1 MRNDLIDIMRGFAFI
16 LMLVHHFFNF
26 NPNNKIMPLS
36 VSVCGTIS
44 RTIFIIL
51 VGTSIQ
57 MFKNK
62 KKKSITPYK
71 TLFCALFVT
80 LLTRIIL
87 NETNVIFFGTLHFIS
102 FVTIIFQH
110 IEFNNKEQI
119 LGIIVS
125 LFLSNYIL
133 NNLNPSDNY
142 INLILG
148 TYTKSTFPLDIF
160 PIFKWLPYVFFGMII
175 GDYMKDNNINLEVDN
190 FYILKFFG
198 KNSLFFY
205 MLHIIPC
212 IIWYGSK

>member
-1 MRNDLIDIMRGFAFI
+1 MRNDLIDILRGFAFI
-16 LMLVHHFFNF
+16 LMLVHHFFSF
-26 NPNNKIMPLS
+26 NPNDDFIPTIVNI
-36 VSVCGTIS
+36 CGIIS

-51 VGTSIQ
+51 VGASIQ
-57 MFKNK
+57 MFKDK

-71 TLFCALFVT
+71 TLFCALLVT
-80 LLTRIIL
+80 LLTRLLL
-87 NETNVIFFGTLHFIS
+87 NKKYVIFFGTLHFIS

-110 IEFNNKEQI
+110 IEFNSKGQI
-119 LGIIVS
+119 LGIIIS

-133 NNLNPSDNY
+133 NNFNPSDNY

-148 TYTKSTFPLDIF
+148 TYTKSKFPLDIF
-160 PIFKWLPYVFFGMII
+160 PIFKWLPYVFIGMII
-175 GDYMKDNNINLEVDN
+175 GDYMKDNNVNLEVDN

-205 MLHIIPC
+205 MLHVIPC

>member
-1 MRNDLIDIMRGFAFI
+1 MRNDLIDISRGIAFI
-16 LMLVHHFFNF
+16 LMLVHHYFYF
-26 NPNNKIMPLS
+26 NPNNDILPYNAEI
-36 VSVCGTIS
+36 CGIIS

-51 VGTSIQ
+51 VGINIK
-57 MFKNK
+57 MFK
-62 KKKSITPYK
+62 KKKSLTPYK
-71 TLFCALFVT
+71 TLFCSLLVT
-80 LLTRIIL
+80 LVTRIFL
-87 NETNVIFFGTLHFIS
+87 NERNVIFFGTLHFIS

-110 IEFNNKEQI
+110 MEFNSREQI

-133 NNLNPSDNY
+133 YNFNASDNY

-148 TYTKSTFPLDIF
+148 TYPLFKFPLDIF
-160 PIFKWLPYVFFGMII
+160 PIFRWLPYVFFGMII
-175 GDYMKDNNINLEVDN
+175 GDYMKNINLNLEVDN